1 MGSKFIHPITYSGRM
16 KRTTWSD
23 HCKWSDQFQE
33 NAVGSSRFVTSMLY
47 DNHTTSRLQTIALR
61 LSEKA
66 LDYQVINDELLVA
79 DILKMA
85 DTFS

>member
-1 MGSKFIHPITYSGRM
+1 MGRWLK
-16 KRTTWSD
+16 
-23 HCKWSDQFQE
+23 
-33 NAVGSSRFVTSMLY
+33 FVT
-47 DNHTTSRLQTIALR
+47 IAVR

-66 LDYQVINDELLVA
+66 LDNQVINDEFLVA